1 MKLAFYCNHLNH
13 HQVRVADELYKLL
26 GGEYVFVATL
36 PRNKN
41 SLKGGVDYGS
51 RPYCILAGESQEA
64 YNEAM
69 QLART
74 AEVCIFGAC
83 SQEYAVERAR
93 QKHSG
98 LSFEM
103 GERWLKR
110 GWVNVLSPT
119 LRRWWMN
126 YRRYYHNKPFY
137 KLCSSAFVA
146 KDDNK
151 LGAYRE
157 RHFKWGYFTRV
168 DDDFIVEAS
177 PDISTSNITP
187 LMWCSRYLM
196 WKHPELAVRMAQRLK
211 QEGYRF
217 VLDFYG
223 SGEFEQQT
231 RDMVASLGLD
241 DVVRFHGA
249 IPNER
254 VLQEMRRHKIFLFTS
269 DRYEGWGAVANEAM
283 SQGCALVGSDAIGS
297 IPYLVEH
304 RRNGM
309 VFKSGDVNSLTR
321 CVKELLDNPSLLDS
335 IRHNAAMTMRTLWS
349 PAVAARNLLQLID
362 DLQNGRSCSI
372 EEGPCSKA

>member
-1 MKLAFYCNHLNH
+1 MKLIFYSIVLNNH
-13 HQVRVADELYKLL
+13 QAMVADEFWGIL
-26 GGEYVFVATL
+26 GDKYRFVEL
-36 PRNKN
+36 VKPNKEN
-41 SLKGGVDYGS
+41 AKGGTEDYSS
-51 RPYCILAGESQEA
+51 RPYLIQAWASEEA
-64 YNEAM
+64 WKEAM
-69 QLART
+69 HLACT
-74 AEVCIFGAC
+74 AECCVF
-83 SQEYAVERAR
+83 
-93 QKHSG
+93 SG
-98 LSFEM
+98 LPALPFAKVRMKKGLLSFDM
-103 GERWLKR
+103 SERWLKR
-110 GWVNVLSPT
+110 GGLNVLSST
-119 LRRWWMN
+119 ISKMCLAYWFGGWR
-126 YRRYYHNKPFY
+126 NKPIY
-137 KLCSSAFVA
+137 KLC
-146 KDDNK
+146 N
-151 LGAYRE
+151 GAYVARDQYKLNTYKGKCY
-157 RHFKWGYFTRV
+157 KWGYFTRV
-168 DDDFIVEAS
+168 DNRDVEAS
-177 PDISTSNITP
+177 PDVSTSNITP

-223 SGEFEQQT
+223 SGEFERKT

-249 IPNER
+249 ISNER

-309 VFKSGDVNSLTR
+309 VFKSGDVNSLTE
-321 CVKELLDNPSLLDS
+321 CVKELLDNPSLLES
-335 IRHNAAMTMRTLWS
+335 IRNEAVRTMQTLWS
-349 PAVAARNLLQLID
+349 PAVAARNLLELID